1 MANQCGT
8 RFSEIVE
15 ALQEDA
21 LLIYGKYD
29 LDKSIVWMAEEFG
42 EVVKA
47 IHKNEGKEAI
57 EEELGDLLAW
67 IFCLANITGVSVHG
81 ALQGTFQKEIQRQ
94 QKKYGKL
101 KYCPSGMQLQS
112 VSSNV

>member
-47 IHKNEGKEAI
+47 
-57 EEELGDLLAW
+57 
-67 IFCLANITGVSVHG
+67 
-81 ALQGTFQKEIQRQ
+81 
-94 QKKYGKL
+94 
-101 KYCPSGMQLQS
+101 
-112 VSSNV
+112 SSIK

>member
-29 LDKSIVWMAEEFG
+29 LDKSIVWMAE
-42 EVVKA
+42 
-47 IHKNEGKEAI
+47 EAI